1 MLSKKVLDAL
11 NEQINKEIYSGYFY
25 LGMSA
30 YAASNGLPGVANWF
44 YGQWKEE
51 LEHAK
56 KMFDYVHQSGT
67 RVTLKAIDVPPQDF
81 SSAADLFEK
90 TLNHEKKVTGLI
102 NNLVDVARG
111 ENDKATEDFL
121 QWFVSEQHEEEAL
134 FSSII
139 DKLKLLGS
147 ENNQG
152 LFFIDRELGQMAAAE
167 AAAAE

>member
-1 MLSKKVLDAL
+1 MLSKKMLEAL
-11 NEQINKEIYSGYFY
+11 EEQINKEIYSGYFY

-30 YAASNGLPGVANWF
+30 YAAFNGLPGVANWF

-56 KMFDYVHQSGT
+56 KMFDYAHKAGN

-102 NNLVDVARG
+102 NNLVDVAKK

-121 QWFVSEQHEEEAL
+121 QWFVKEQKEEEATPATIL
-134 FSSII
+134 KRIQAAGSDASKFSEV
-139 DKLKLLGS
+139 DQQLARRK
-147 ENNQG
+147 
-152 LFFIDRELGQMAAAE
+152 
-167 AAAAE
+167 